1 MDSHIDLSKN
11 LKLKQNLINELKELI
26 NLDTTM
32 NEKYLGF
39 KEVQNKWFKIGPV
52 PRTQNIIIWNTFQH
66 HIKNFY
72 DYLHLNRKFKEID
85 IKYNLDK
92 KKETI
97 EQAKKLIVIE
107 DKVRASKY
115 FERLNK
121 KWKFEIGPTK
131 KENEIILDKEF
142 KRVGNI
148 IKENKIEFDKNKD
161 SVYEENYIKKENLIN
176 EIREIVKTEL
186 VTTKEWQ
193 KNITSF
199 EKIKNQI
206 EKTGPIQYKNKKK
219 FWTNYKN
226 ITREFYKKK
235 NDYFKGLKKI
245 YQKNILVQE
254 SIIIKVGELVL
265 NDDFEKYRKEIV
277 SYQSEWKNIKPVP
290 YKINQKNWTNFKTV
304 CDKFFNKINKQ
315 KENLANEIKIN
326 ENKQISIL
334 KEIEKY
340 NETSKVDV
348 NQLINKWKETG
359 KASLNH
365 EIEFDKKIKKI
376 FKDSGLNEQESTN
389 KLLETKLDSMSEN
402 EKNSE
407 IYLLNKKLEIL
418 KKELSL
424 LENNISFFYDKSKK
438 NKMLDK
444 SRKEIEKKKIEIES
458 IIQQKVMLNN

>member
-11 LKLKQNLINELKELI
+11 LKLKQNLIAELKELI

-39 KEVQNKWFKIGPV
+39 KEVQNKWLKTGPV
-52 PRTQNIIIWNTFQH
+52 PRVQSEIIWNTFQH

-107 DKVRASKY
+107 DKVKASKY
-115 FERLNK
+115 LERLNK

-131 KENEIILDKEF
+131 KENEIILNEEF
-142 KRVGNI
+142 KRVGNL

-161 SVYEENYIKKENLIN
+161 SILEENYLKIENLIN
-176 EIREIVKTEL
+176 EIREIVETEIAS
-186 VTTKEWQ
+186 TGEWQ

-206 EKTGPIQYKNKKK
+206 ENNGPIQYKNKKK
-219 FWTNYKN
+219 VWTNYKN

-245 YQKNILVQE
+245 YKKNILIQE
-254 SIIIKVGELVL
+254 SIIIKVRELVL

-277 SYQSEWKNIKPVP
+277 SLQIEWKKIKPVP

-304 CDKFFNKINKQ
+304 CDEFFNKINKQ
-315 KENLANEIKIN
+315 KENLANEFKIN
-326 ENKQISIL
+326 ENKQIDIL

-340 NETSKVDV
+340 DETSKVDV
-348 NQLINKWKETG
+348 NQLINKWQETG
-359 KASLNH
+359 KASLND

-376 FKDSGLNEQESTN
+376 FKDSGLNKQESTT

-402 EKNSE
+402 EKSSE
-407 IYLLNKKLEIL
+407 IYSLNKKLEVL

-424 LENNISFFYDKSKK
+424 LENNISFFNDKSKE

-444 SRKEIEKKKIEIES
+444 ARKEIANKKIEIES
-458 IIQQKVMLNN
+458 IIQQKVILNK

>member
-1 MDSHIDLSKN
+1 LDSHIDLSKN

-206 EKTGPIQYKNKKK
+206 
-219 FWTNYKN
+219 
-226 ITREFYKKK
+226 
-235 NDYFKGLKKI
+235 
-245 YQKNILVQE
+245 
-254 SIIIKVGELVL
+254 
-265 NDDFEKYRKEIV
+265 
-277 SYQSEWKNIKPVP
+277 
-290 YKINQKNWTNFKTV
+290 
-304 CDKFFNKINKQ
+304 
-315 KENLANEIKIN
+315 
-326 ENKQISIL
+326 
-334 KEIEKY
+334 
-340 NETSKVDV
+340 
-348 NQLINKWKETG
+348 
-359 KASLNH
+359 
-365 EIEFDKKIKKI
+365 
-376 FKDSGLNEQESTN
+376 
-389 KLLETKLDSMSEN
+389 
-402 EKNSE
+402 
-407 IYLLNKKLEIL
+407 
-418 KKELSL
+418 
-424 LENNISFFYDKSKK
+424 
-438 NKMLDK
+438 
-444 SRKEIEKKKIEIES
+444 
-458 IIQQKVMLNN
+458 

>member
-1 MDSHIDLSKN
+1 MDSNIDLSKN

-26 NLDTTM
+26 NLDTKM

-39 KEVQNKWFKIGPV
+39 KEIQNKWFKIGPV
-52 PRTQNIIIWNTFQH
+52 PRSQSVIIWNTFQH

-115 FERLNK
+115 FDRLNK
-121 KWKFEIGPTK
+121 KWRFEIGPTK

-142 KRVGNI
+142 KRIGNLI
-148 IKENKIEFDKNKD
+148 TKNKIEFDKNKD
-161 SVYEENYIKKENLIN
+161 SILEENYLKIENLIN
-176 EIREIVKTEL
+176 EI
-186 VTTKEWQ
+186 
-193 KNITSF
+193 
-199 EKIKNQI
+199 
-206 EKTGPIQYKNKKK
+206 GPIQYKNKKK
-219 FWTNYKN
+219 FWINYKN
-226 ITREFYKKK
+226 IAREFYKKK
-235 NDYFKGLKKI
+235 NDYFKGLKNI
-245 YQKNILVQE
+245 YQKNILIQE

-265 NDDFEKYRKEIV
+265 KDDFEKYRKEIV
-277 SYQSEWKNIKPVP
+277 SFQSEWKNIKPVP

-315 KENLANEIKIN
+315 KENLANEFKIN
-326 ENKQISIL
+326 ENKQIDIL
-334 KEIEKY
+334 KKIEKY
-340 NETSKVDV
+340 NETSQVDV

-376 FKDSGLNEQESTN
+376 FKDSGLNDQDSTN
-389 KLLETKLDSMSEN
+389 KLLETKLVSMSEN
-402 EKNSE
+402 EKSSE
-407 IYLLNKKLEIL
+407 IYSLNKKLEIL

-424 LENNISFFYDKSKK
+424 LENNISFFNDKSNE
-438 NKMLDK
+438 NKILDK